1 MTTIIIED
9 EAIAA
14 RRLKKLIEKQGLEVI
29 AELHSVKE
37 AVNWFQKNKA
47 PEIMFL
53 DIQLSDGIS
62 FEIFEKVQPN
72 SAIIFTTAYDEYALK
87 AFKFNSIDYLL
98 KPIQEKELIKAI
110 EKFKASRPQSFSFTS
125 LQIQQLLQT
134 NFESK
139 FRERFLVEVGQRL
152 KTIETQNIAL
162 FYSQNKA
169 TYLLNKSRSYLI
181 NNSLDDLETQIDDS
195 NFFRISRK
203 AIVNLNFIDDIFS
216 HSGNR
221 LILKVNGIDNQWIVS
236 RERVSDFKN
245 WLAK

>member
-14 RRLKKLIEKQGLEVI
+14 RRLKKLIENQGLEVI

-110 EKFKASRPQSFSFTS
+110 EKFKANRPQSFSFTS

-162 FYSQNKA
+162 FYSENKG
-169 TYLLNKSRSYLI
+169 TYLLNKNRSYLI

-195 NFFRISRK
+195 DFFRISRK
-203 AIVNLNFIDDIFS
+203 AIVNLNYIDDIFS

-236 RERVSDFKN
+236 RERVGDFKN